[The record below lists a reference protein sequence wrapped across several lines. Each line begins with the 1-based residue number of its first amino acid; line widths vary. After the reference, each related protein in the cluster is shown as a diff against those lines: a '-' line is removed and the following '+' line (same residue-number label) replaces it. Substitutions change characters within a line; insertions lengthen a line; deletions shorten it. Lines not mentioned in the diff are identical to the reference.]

1 LRVRRDPLA
10 KEAVMNLTRWDPFR
24 ELEDMSAR
32 LNRVFTQAPWQRQAD
47 DGGAFAEWVPAVDV
61 QETDK
66 EYVIKADLPAVKKEE
81 VKVSVEN
88 GVLAIEGERR
98 EEKEEKGRKFHRLE
112 RSYGKFVRRISVPT
126 DVDQQHVA
134 ADFKDGVL
142 SVHLPKSATA
152 APRTIDV
159 KVS

>member
-1 LRVRRDPLA
+1 
-10 KEAVMNLTRWDPFR
+10 M
-24 ELEDMSAR
+24 
-32 LNRVFTQAPWQRQAD
+32 
-47 DGGAFAEWVPAVDV
+47 PAVGV
-61 QETDK
+61 QEADK
-66 EYVIKADLPAVKKEE
+66 HYVVKADLPAVKKEE

-88 GVLAIEGERR
+88 GVLAIEGERK

-112 RSYGKFVRRISVPT
+112 RSYGRFVRRISVPT

>member
-1 LRVRRDPLA
+1 
-10 KEAVMNLTRWDPFR
+10 MNLTRWDPFR